1 MFKKTRQSRLTT
13 TRRLRHESLGDRRMF
28 AVIMVS
34 TLEDTVDP
42 SDGVVSL
49 REAVAQANEFANED
63 IIRFDADLVI
73 EPATIDLALGQINIE
88 ASLRVEG
95 PGPELLTIDAGHRSR
110 IFEAVVGRYQVL
122 ISGLELKRGQ
132 TTGDDVYEVFDFD
145 NSGPALLSR
154 SVGLTTLTDVVVGEN
169 RTLGFNAHGAI
180 ASPRGNLEIKDSIFT
195 GNTTVGDR
203 SGGSALYVY
212 GGEAK
217 IENTVF
223 TNNSTSGEQSY
234 GGAVQGEFSDI
245 LISRSTFTDNSTLG
259 AYGQGGAISGERV
272 TLDRS
277 TVERNSTEGIYG
289 VGGGVWGWQS
299 IEVIDSYVLD
309 NFTAQYGANGGGLA
323 TSGSIALIRSSVAG
337 NVVNSIDSQG
347 NQIAFDQY
355 PESVSLT
362 IEDSVL
368 HDDLR
373 SPGTALLVASY
384 EDPGIVLSLSV
395 VGDSTMNLLSLDR
408 WQKLSAVIVEGDR
421 IRVDFNHE
429 TAGNIQVNAARSLT
443 NPIRRSDVNGDGS
456 VSALDALLII
466 NELNVGRFRDELG
479 SIKWTLIDS
488 DLPAFFDQNGDGN
501 ITALDALR
509 VINELN
515 SLGSSSSA
523 APEPLVV
530 GSIDRRTTDDA
541 VDENDE
547 AIALLF

>member
-1 MFKKTRQSRLTT
+1 MLQKTRQSRLTT
-13 TRRLRHESLGDRRMF
+13 SRRLRHEPLDDRRMF

-49 REAVAQANEFANED
+49 REAVAQANEFADED

-95 PGPELLTIDAGHRSR
+95 PGAELLSIDAGHRSR
-110 IFEAVVGRYQVL
+110 IFEAVAGRYQLL
-122 ISGLELKRGQ
+122 ISGLELRRGQ
-132 TTGDDVYEVFDFD
+132 TTGDDMYAVLDFD
-145 NSGPALLSR
+145 NSGPALLTR
-154 SVGLTTLTDVVVGEN
+154 SVGLTTLTDLVVSEN
-169 RTLGFNAHGAI
+169 RTLGYNAHGAI
-180 ASPRGNLEIKDSIFT
+180 ASPRGNLEIRDSIFT
-195 GNTTVGDR
+195 GNTTAGDR
-203 SGGSALYVY
+203 SGGSALYIY

-223 TNNSTSGEQSY
+223 TSNCTSGEQSY

-245 LISRSTFTDNSTLG
+245 LISRSTFTGNSTLG

-277 TVERNSTEGIYG
+277 TVQRNSTDGIYG

-309 NFTAQYGANGGGLA
+309 NSTAQYGANGGGLA
-323 TSGSIALIRSSVAG
+323 SSGSIALIRSSVAG

-347 NQIAFDQY
+347 SQIAFDQY
-355 PESVSLT
+355 PESVSLS

-373 SPGTALLVASY
+373 STGTALLVGSY
-384 EDPGIVLSLSV
+384 DDPGIVLSLSV
-395 VGDSTMNLLSLDR
+395 VDDSTKNLLSLDR
-408 WQKLSAVIVEGDR
+408 WQKLSAVLLEGDR
-421 IRVDFNHE
+421 IRVTFRHE
-429 TAGNIQVNAARSLT
+429 TAGNILVDAARSLT
-443 NPIRRSDVNGDGS
+443 NPIRRSDVNGDGN

-466 NELNVGRFRDELG
+466 NELNIGRFSNEDG
-479 SIKWTLIDS
+479 VVDWDSIDASI
-488 DLPAFFDQNGDGN
+488 PAFLDQNGDGS
-501 ITALDALR
+501 ISALDALR
-509 VINELN
+509 VINDLN
-515 SLGSSSSA
+515 RLGSSSSA
-523 APEPLVV
+523 ATEPLVV
-530 GSIDRRTTDDA
+530 SSVDRRSNFDA
-541 VDENDE
+541 DTRNDE